1 MRALIICY
9 IIVTAITKSFAQ
21 SDMESLF
28 GPRIGATLITGEFA
42 QKLDEKYN
50 AKPFISQFGW
60 QFEWRFFNTQ
70 KGVTGIVEVIP
81 LIGGVEQN
89 LFVPSISSLVGL
101 RYKNGFEIGVGPNA
115 SVTGFGIVFAIGTTI
130 KTSEINWPI
139 NLAFVPSTKGARFTL
154 LFGFNIA
161 KD

>member
-1 MRALIICY
+1 MRILITFYLIGC
-9 IIVTAITKSFAQ
+9 ILAKSYAQ
-21 SDMESLF
+21 VDMESLF

-50 AKPFISQFGW
+50 AKPIISQFGW

-101 RYKNGFEIGVGPNA
+101 RYKNGFEVGIGPNA
-115 SVTGFGIVFAIGTTI
+115 SLTGFGIVFAVGTTI
-130 KTSEINWPI
+130 KTGEINWPI